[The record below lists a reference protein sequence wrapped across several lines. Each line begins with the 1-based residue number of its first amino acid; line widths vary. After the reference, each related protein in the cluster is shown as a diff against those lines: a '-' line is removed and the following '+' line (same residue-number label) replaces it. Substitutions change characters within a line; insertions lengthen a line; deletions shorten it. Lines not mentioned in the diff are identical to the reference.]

1 MLSGLKTSAVVLA
14 GLLLGLCLAVPLAW
28 MGTRRGAD
36 TLAMNVGNAVAAVEE
51 RQQSMAD
58 EALQLQPLMQRFG
71 VTRDADLFTKVQAER
86 SRLAGESGLREK
98 LERLQ
103 LLEEALLRVE
113 RLQVQSGQELRSL
126 RDSEEFQAYART
138 WDKQKRLLVREQLGL
153 EDSVA
158 ELNHLLLRWPASRLL
173 AYRSLSSLAHGLI
186 ADLKADAAYRWRWSL
201 DYLRFTGRRVVA
213 RFRHQPQPEP
223 PKWDPPADTEVVT
236 YLKPLNRPVFLADA
250 PLPEDDYQEVQF
262 THNVAQNYADV
273 ELGEDQAVLEN
284 RDAPKPYAP
293 VLPKPQ
299 KTVVYSGVN

>member
-14 GLLLGLCLAVPLAW
+14 GLLLGFCLAVPLAW

-36 TLAMNVGNAVAAVEE
+36 TLALNVGNAVAAVEQ
-51 RQQSMAD
+51 RQQAMAD
-58 EALQLQPLMQRFG
+58 EALQLQPLIEQYG
-71 VTRDADLFTKVQAER
+71 VDRDKDLFTKVQAER

-113 RLQVQSGQELRSL
+113 RLQVQSGQELRAL
-126 RDSEEFQAYART
+126 RDSETYQEYART
-138 WDKQKRLLVREQLGL
+138 WEKQKRLLVREQLGL
-153 EDSVA
+153 EASVA

-173 AYRSLSSLAHGLI
+173 AYQSLSSLGHGLL
-186 ADLKADAAYRWRWSL
+186 AELKANAAYRWHWSV
-201 DYLRFTGRRVVA
+201 DYLRYLGRKVVA
-213 RFRHQPQPEP
+213 RFRHQPLPDA
-223 PKWDPPADTEVVT
+223 PKWDPPADLGPVT
-236 YLKPLNRPVFLADA
+236 YLRPLNRPVFLADA

-273 ELGEDQAVLEN
+273 ELGEDKAVLEN

>member
-14 GLLLGLCLAVPLAW
+14 GLLLGFCLAVPLAW

-36 TLAMNVGNAVAAVEE
+36 TLAMNVANAVAAVQD
-51 RQQSMAD
+51 RQQAMAD
-58 EALQLQPLMQRFG
+58 EALQLQPLIQRYG
-71 VTRDADLFTKVQAER
+71 VTRDEDLFTKVQAER

-98 LERLQ
+98 LERVQ

-113 RLQVQSGQELRSL
+113 RLQVQSGQELRAL
-126 RDSEEFQAYART
+126 RDSEEFQAYGRT
-138 WDKQKRLLVREQLGL
+138 WEKQKRLLVREQLGL

-173 AYRSLSSLAHGLI
+173 AYQSLSSLAHGLL
-186 ADLKADAAYRWRWSL
+186 AELKADAAYRWHWSL
-201 DYLRFTGRRVVA
+201 GYLGYLWHRVLA
-213 RFRHQPQPEP
+213 RVHGQPQPAAP
-223 PKWDPPADTEVVT
+223 AWAPPADTEVVA
-236 YLKPLNRPVFLADA
+236 YLRPLNRPVFLADA

-273 ELGEDQAVLEN
+273 ELGEDKAVLEN

>member
-14 GLLLGLCLAVPLAW
+14 GLLLGFCLAVPLAW

-36 TLAMNVGNAVAAVEE
+36 TLAMNVGNAVAAVED
-51 RQQSMAD
+51 RQQAMAD
-58 EALQLQPLMQRFG
+58 EALQLQPLIQRYG
-71 VTRDADLFTKVQAER
+71 VDRDADLFTNVQSER

-113 RLQVQSGQELRSL
+113 RLQVQSGQELRTL
-126 RDSEEFQAYART
+126 RDSEEFQAYGRT
-138 WDKQKRLLVREQLGL
+138 WEKQKRLLVREQLGL

-173 AYRSLSSLAHGLI
+173 AYRSLSSLAHGLLG
-186 ADLKADAAYRWRWSL
+186 DLKTDLAYRWRWSL
-201 DYLRFTGRRVVA
+201 DYLGYLGQRIAARIHGRPR
-213 RFRHQPQPEP
+213 PPEP
-223 PKWDPPADTEVVT
+223 AWAPPTEASLAG

-273 ELGEDQAVLEN
+273 ELGEDKAVLEN
-284 RDAPKPYAP
+284 RDAPQPYAP